1 MSRICRLR
9 HTAPSSPLGPN
20 LRTKM
25 SSSSPPLRF
34 LVVDHHKDSRFLLVK
49 CLLRKFP
56 QAQIFEAEE
65 GEAAIDIVR
74 LRDVDAIV
82 THRTR
87 EYFGTELVEKFRAVS
102 ENVPIVMVSGIERTA
117 PALAAGA
124 DRFMLYDEWL
134 RIGTLVKELL
144 EHGRASKVV
153 HVDITAANRAKDAT

>member
-1 MSRICRLR
+1 
-9 HTAPSSPLGPN
+9 
-20 LRTKM
+20 
-25 SSSSPPLRF
+25 

-56 QAQIFEAEE
+56 GARIDEAEE
-65 GEAAIDIVR
+65 GDPAIEIAR
-74 LRDVDAIV
+74 GTGLSAIV

-87 EYFGTELVEKFRAVS
+87 EYFGTELVEKLRAA
-102 ENVPIVMVSGIERTA
+102 NDRVPIVMVSGIERTI

-144 EHGRASKVV
+144 EEGRGSKVV
-153 HVDITAANRAKDAT
+153 HIDVEPAAATLKRSKTRQQS